1 MPNHPLSRLEQLKSE
16 AAKEWDS
23 RRETFLRFYEGA
35 PRDTQL
41 RLAHEQ
47 GFVAGALT
55 QSESKRFRCEVCK
68 DTGQVPVGNSG
79 LESDGNAPVFDPCPE
94 CRHDK
99 PQETPRTDAVL
110 EHYRL
115 SDAIWKSG
123 EVIPVLRDHA
133 RQLERELAES
143 RQMHAELQREI
154 EKMAANTFRSHGG
167 SRMPDNVGDSDRW
180 EDHRD
185 ISGGA
190 TDCTPSSTPRVTDA
204 ELQRLREI
212 EHMAWHFLESGAEHV
227 ADKQLVFDLPN
238 EDYDKLIELLPEG
251 HPEPSLAESANGS
264 SGEWD
269 RLMDLLENIVDADDA
284 NSGAEPSVS
293 VLDRAIEEA
302 RRYVRRA
309 DAV

>member
-55 QSESKRFRCEVCK
+55 QSETAFGRPNPN
-68 DTGQVPVGNSG
+68 DPNYTGA
-79 LESDGNAPVFDPCPE
+79 AP
-94 CRHDK
+94 HM
-99 PQETPRTDAVL
+99 Q
-110 EHYRL
+110 
-115 SDAIWKSG
+115 SG
-123 EVIPVLRDHA
+123 EIMRAPDSAPALT
-133 RQLERELAES
+133 ERGFRLGAPEP
-143 RQMHAELQREI
+143 LQTGE
-154 EKMAANTFRSHGG
+154 
-167 SRMPDNVGDSDRW
+167 V
-180 EDHRD
+180 
-185 ISGGA
+185 
-190 TDCTPSSTPRVTDA
+190 
-204 ELQRLREI
+204 
-212 EHMAWHFLESGAEHV
+212 HV
-227 ADKQLVFDLPN
+227 AEARRKTEQTDDSRERPAPISSRDDKHREALTLARIVVGFHEPN
-238 EDYDKLIELLPEG
+238 AEYEPEVVRKIAQALIDSTIT
-251 HPEPSLAESANGS
+251 HSANGS